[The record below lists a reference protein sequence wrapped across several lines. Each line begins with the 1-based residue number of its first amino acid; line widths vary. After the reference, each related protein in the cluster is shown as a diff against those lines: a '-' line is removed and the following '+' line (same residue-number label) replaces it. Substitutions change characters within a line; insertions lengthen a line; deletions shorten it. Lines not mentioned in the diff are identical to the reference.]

1 MLRIL
6 RLFEPILL
14 VLFAVIFMTDPLH
27 SQDALAD
34 RSMDRWSARSEVMSK
49 QGIVATEHPL
59 ASQAGAMILAHGGNA
74 VDAAIAANAVMGV
87 VAPMSNGIGGDLFA
101 IVFEAKTGRLYGL
114 NASGWAPQ
122 NLTIEFL
129 KSKNLIEKDA
139 AGDPIM
145 PKKGI
150 HTVTVPGAVDG
161 WFALQKR
168 FGSKSVAELLAPA
181 IHYADE
187 GFPITEM
194 VAGRWNAGASLMK
207 KNGPGLITYYPTH
220 MVPKVGEV
228 FRNPDLA
235 RSYRML
241 ANEGRDAFYKGSIA
255 LSILTVEE
263 EMGGKMSPEDLA
275 EYSSEWVDP
284 ISTRYRDWTVYELPP
299 NGQGLAALAMLNIMD
314 AFPLQQFGHNSTNAL
329 HVMIEAKKLAY
340 ADLLR
345 YVGDPRSTEIPVHG
359 MLSKDY
365 GRVRATQIIPGHAN
379 CDVKAGDILP
389 KSASR
394 FAGKP
399 PGSGS
404 DTIYLSVVDRDGNM
418 VSLIQSNYEIFGSGL
433 VAPGTGFA
441 LHNRGALFSVDPKSP
456 NVLAGRKR
464 PLHTII
470 PAFMMHED
478 VRIAFGIMG
487 GWNQSQAHAQ
497 FVSNVV
503 DHGMN
508 VQQAMEAAR
517 FTMPDFTGC
526 ELLIEDRVPE
536 KVREELKKM
545 GHKFDVRGPYSEQMG
560 GGQAVMR
567 DFKAGV
573 NYAASDPRKDGEAI
587 PEPYKP

>member
-1 MLRIL
+1 MLRIF
-6 RLFEPILL
+6 RLFDPALL
-14 VLFAVIFMTDPLH
+14 VFSAAILMTGPLH
-27 SQDALAD
+27 AQDALAD
-34 RSMDRWSARSEVMSK
+34 RSMDRWSARSQVMSK

-74 VDAAIAANAVMGV
+74 VDAAIAANAVMGL

-101 IVFEAKTGRLYGL
+101 IVFEAKTGRIYGL
-114 NASGWAPQ
+114 NASGWAPKD
-122 NLTIEFL
+122 LTIEFL
-129 KSKNLIEKDA
+129 KSQNLIEKDA
-139 AGDPIM
+139 AGSAIM

-168 FGSKSVAELLAPA
+168 FGSKSIAELLAPA
-181 IHYADE
+181 IHYAED
-187 GFPITEM
+187 GFPIAEM
-194 VAGRWNAGASLMK
+194 VAGRWTAGAALMK
-207 KNGPGLITYYPTH
+207 KNGPGLITYYPWH
-220 MVPKVGEV
+220 VPPKVGDV

-241 ANEGRDAFYKGSIA
+241 ANEGRDVFYKGSIA
-255 LSILTVEE
+255 QSILTVEE
-263 EMGGKMSPEDLA
+263 EMGGKMSLEDMT

-284 ISTRYRDWTVYELPP
+284 ISTKYRDWTVYELPP

-314 AFPLQQFGHNSTNAL
+314 SFPLHDFGHNSTNAL

-340 ADLLR
+340 ADLLK
-345 YVGDPRSTEIPVHG
+345 YVGDPRTSEAPVRG
-359 MLSKDY
+359 MLSKEY
-365 GRVRATQIIPGHAN
+365 GRERAQKIIPGHAN
-379 CDVKAGDILP
+379 CDVT
-389 KSASR
+389 
-394 FAGKP
+394 AGKP
-399 PGSGS
+399 PGSGN

-418 VSLIQSNYEIFGSGL
+418 VSLIQSNYEIFGSGI

-441 LHNRGALFSVDPKSP
+441 LHNRGALFSVDPGSP
-456 NVLAGRKR
+456 NALAGRKR

-470 PAFMMHED
+470 PAFMTNGD
-478 VRIAFGIMG
+478 VRVAFGIMG

-497 FVSNVV
+497 FVSNIV

-517 FTMPDFTGC
+517 FTMPEFSGC

-545 GHKFDVRGPYSEQMG
+545 GHRFDVRGPYSEQMG

-567 DFKAGV
+567 DYKTGV

>member
-1 MLRIL
+1 
-6 RLFEPILL
+6 
-14 VLFAVIFMTDPLH
+14 MTASLNA
-27 SQDALAD
+27 QDALAD
-34 RSMDRWSARSEVMSK
+34 RSMDRWTARSQVISK

-59 ASQAGAMILAHGGNA
+59 ASQAGAMILAQGGNA
-74 VDAAIAANAVMGV
+74 VDAAIAANAVMGL

-101 IVFEAKTGRLYGL
+101 IVYEAKTGRIYGL
-114 NASGWAPQ
+114 NASGWAPKD
-122 NLTIEFL
+122 LSIEFL

-168 FGSKSVAELLAPA
+168 FGSKSVADLLAPA
-181 IHYADE
+181 IHYADD

-194 VAGRWNAGASLMK
+194 VAGRWNSAVALMK
-207 KNGPGLITYYPTH
+207 KNGPALTTYYPKGT
-220 MVPKVGEV
+220 VPKVGEV

-263 EMGGKMSPEDLA
+263 EMGGKMSLADLKD
-275 EYSSEWVDP
+275 YSSEWVDP
-284 ISTRYRDWTVYELPP
+284 VSTKYRDWAVYELPP
-299 NGQGLAALAMLNIMD
+299 NGQGLAALAMLNIME
-314 AFPLQQFGHNSTNAL
+314 AFPLHQFGHNSSNAL

-340 ADLLR
+340 ADLLK
-345 YVGDPRSTEIPVHG
+345 YVGDPRSTEIPLRG
-359 MLSKDY
+359 MLSKGY
-365 GRVRATQIIPGHAN
+365 GQERAQQVIPGHAN
-379 CDVKAGDILP
+379 CDVPG
-389 KSASR
+389 
-394 FAGKP
+394 GKP
-399 PGSGS
+399 PGSGN

-418 VSLIQSNYEIFGSGL
+418 VSLIQSNYEVFGSGL

-456 NVLAGRKR
+456 NALAGRKR

-470 PAFMMHED
+470 PAFMTNGD
-478 VRIAFGIMG
+478 LRIAFGIMG
-487 GWNQSQAHAQ
+487 GWNQSQANAQ
-497 FVSNVV
+497 FVSNIV

-517 FTMPDFTGC
+517 FTMPEFKGC

-560 GGQAVMR
+560 GGQAVLR